1 MAANPNPSVQDN
13 SETFD
18 GRIGPR
24 EAVGPPPGRRVAAMK
39 FERLRLTGF
48 KSFCDAAEFK
58 IEQGLTGVVGPNGC
72 GKSNLVEA
80 LRWVMGESSFKAMRG
95 SGMEDVIFSGS
106 GRRPSRNIAEVG
118 LLLDNRARKAPA
130 AFNDHEWIEVTRR
143 IERDEGST
151 YRVNGKEV
159 RARDVQLLFA
169 DASTGARSP
178 ALVRQ
183 GQIGEIIAAK
193 PQARRLILEEA
204 AGISGLHSRRHE
216 AELRLKGAEDNLLR
230 VEDVLKQIDAQV
242 ESLRRQARQSS
253 RYRNLAA
260 DIRRHDA
267 LAHLI
272 AWREQETAFEEA
284 AKKLDSDLLDVA
296 ERTRAQGEAARLQ
309 ALAAADL
316 PALREEEARRG
327 AALHRITLARD
338 ALEAEEKRAR
348 EREQELERRAAQFAR
363 DREREQA
370 LIADAASVAERLA
383 TEDATLAEALDNAG
397 ALAAEAREREEEA
410 QRRLASAEADLG
422 ETQAAASDLNARR
435 HALGAAAAEEGRR
448 LARLEADHAAFEREL
463 ASLRASSPD
472 DAEHARRA
480 AAAAELADA
489 LAAAEEAM
497 LAAEERHAQA
507 REAEAHFRA
516 PLAEAER
523 AAQALETEANT
534 LANLLG
540 AMSGREFPP
549 VVDAITAE
557 RGYEAAL
564 GAALGDDLDAPIDE
578 TAPAHWSLLPGVG
591 ADPALPDGVAP
602 LASRV
607 TAPPALAR
615 RLAQV
620 GVVARADGERLMA
633 LLEVGQR
640 LVSADGDLWR
650 WDGFLAAAE
659 APTPAARRLAEKN
672 RLGDLIREAEAAR
685 IALGTVRAEA
695 QRAAAALREAAAC
708 EAEWRTRA
716 RAARAANDSARDALA
731 DIERRRAQTQA
742 RLTALEEAATRA
754 KTARDESAERK
765 AEAEATMV
773 GLAPSEELTLALER
787 ARAVAAQTRAEFAEA
802 RAAAQALAREAQ
814 ARAARRAA
822 IAEERKSWDERR
834 ARAEAQIAEFG
845 ERSEALEEERERLA
859 DAPHEFA
866 RRRRALADEF
876 DKAEAARKEAS
887 DARAVG
893 ETALAEADR
902 AAREALDKMAEAR
915 EARAASEAR
924 VEAARARGEQIL
936 RAIRSELDCEPAAL
950 PALAKLDPNAPL
962 PELEPVLRRLEN
974 LKQERERLG
983 AVNLR
988 ADEELAEVEASRDK
1002 LIAER
1007 DDLTEAIRKLRGAI
1021 GSLNQEGRERLVAAF
1036 DVVNGH
1042 FKSLFSTLFEGGE
1055 AELQLVESEDPL
1067 QAGLELLAQP
1077 PGKKPQT
1084 LTLLSG
1090 GEQALTAMAL
1100 IFAVFLTNPSPICV
1114 LDEVDAPLDDY
1125 NVERFCDLLEEMR
1138 KRADTRF
1145 VTITH
1150 NPISMARMDRLFGV
1164 TMAEKGVSQIVS
1176 VELAEAERLL
1186 EVG

>member
-1 MAANPNPSVQDN
+1 
-13 SETFD
+13 
-18 GRIGPR
+18 
-24 EAVGPPPGRRVAAMK
+24 MK

-58 IEQGLTGVVGPNGC
+58 IEPGLTGVVGPNGC

-106 GRRPSRNIAEVG
+106 GKRPSRNIAEVG
-118 LLLDNRARKAPA
+118 LLLDNSDRTAPA
-130 AFNDHEWIEVTRR
+130 AFNDHETIEVTRR

-151 YRVNGKEV
+151 YRVNGREV

-230 VEDVLKQIDAQV
+230 VEDVMKQIDVQV

-272 AWREQETAFEEA
+272 AWREHETAFAEA
-284 AKKLDSDLLDVA
+284 AKKLDSDLIDVA

-316 PALREEEARRG
+316 PSLREEEARRG

-338 ALEAEEKRAR
+338 ALEAEEKRAK
-348 EREQELERRAAQFAR
+348 EREAELERRAAQFAR
-363 DREREQA
+363 DLEREQA
-370 LIADAASVAERLA
+370 LVADAASVVERLA
-383 TEDATLAEALDNAG
+383 AEDLTLAEALENAG
-397 ALAAEAREREEEA
+397 GLATEARDREQEA
-410 QRRLASAEADLG
+410 QRKLGLAEADLA
-422 ETQAAASDLNARR
+422 EAQAASSDLNARR

-448 LARLEADHAAFEREL
+448 LARLEAEYAGIEREL
-463 ASLRASSPD
+463 AGLRASAPD
-472 DAEHARRA
+472 DAERDKRA
-480 AAAAELADA
+480 EAATALADA
-489 LAAAEEAM
+489 LAAAEEAT
-497 LAAEERHAQA
+497 LAAEERHRQA
-507 REAEAHFRA
+507 REAEARSRG

-523 AAQALETEANT
+523 AEQALDTEART

-549 VVDAITAE
+549 VVDAITVE

-564 GAALGDDLDAPIDE
+564 GAALGDDLDAPADE

-591 ADPALPDGVAP
+591 ADPALPDGVEP
-602 LASRV
+602 LVSRV

-615 RLAQV
+615 RLAQI
-620 GVVARADGERLMA
+620 GIVARAEGERLMA

-640 LVSADGDLWR
+640 LVSPEGDLWR
-650 WDGFLAAAE
+650 WDGFVAAAE

-672 RLGDLIREAEAAR
+672 RLGDLLREADGARRAVEAARAEAA
-685 IALGTVRAEA
+685 G
-695 QRAAAALREAAAC
+695 AASALREAAAS
-708 EAEWRTRA
+708 EAEWRARV
-716 RAARAANDSARDALA
+716 RAARAASDSARDALA
-731 DIERRRAQTQA
+731 DFERKRAQTLT
-742 RLTALEEAATRA
+742 RLSAVEEAASRA

-765 AEAEATMV
+765 ARAEEAMV

-787 ARAVAAQTRAEFAEA
+787 ARGAAAQTRAEFAEA
-802 RAAAQALAREAQ
+802 RAAAQNLSREAE
-814 ARAARRAA
+814 ARVARGASIAA
-822 IAEERKSWDERR
+822 ERKSWDERR
-834 ARAEAQIAEFG
+834 ARAEAQISEIAERRAG
-845 ERSEALEEERERLA
+845 ADEEREQLA
-859 DAPHEFA
+859 EAPHEFG

-887 DARAVG
+887 DARVLG

-902 AAREALDKMAEAR
+902 AARRALDAMAEAR

-924 VEAARARGEQIL
+924 LEAARARRDELL
-936 RAIRSELDCEPAAL
+936 RVIETDLDCEPAGLA
-950 PALAKLDPNAPL
+950 ALARHEPNAPL
-962 PELEPVLRRLEN
+962 PDLDQVMRRLES

-988 ADEELAEVEASRDK
+988 ADDELAEVEASRDK

-1007 DDLTEAIRKLRGAI
+1007 DDLTEAIKRLRQAI
-1021 GSLNQEGRERLVAAF
+1021 GALNQEGRERLLAAF

-1042 FKSLFSTLFEGGE
+1042 FKSLFATLFEGGD
-1055 AELQLVESEDPL
+1055 AELQLVESDDPL
-1067 QAGLELLAQP
+1067 EAGLELLARP

-1090 GEQALTAMAL
+1090 GEQALTALSL

-1150 NPISMARMDRLFGV
+1150 NPITMARMDRLFGV
-1164 TMAEKGVSQIVS
+1164 TMAERGVSQIVS